1 MDSEITQLFLTYSVK
16 KLQQMSGHI
25 EACLAK
31 LNDNQIWSRGAP
43 HENSVGNLILHLCG
57 NVRQWIGAG
66 VGGQKDVRVRDK
78 EFSAGGGYTASELL
92 LRLHQTVDEA
102 ISIINGVSPERLRE
116 TINPQTGPVSVLD
129 AIYQVVG
136 HFQQHTGQIMFATK
150 ICVGE
155 DLGFTRLP
163 PAVSE

>member
-1 MDSEITQLFLTYSVK
+1 MDSEITQLFVARSVK

-25 EACLAK
+25 ESCVAK
-31 LNDNQIWSRGAP
+31 LNDDQIWSRGAP

-66 VGGQKDVRVRDK
+66 VGGQKDVRDRDK
-78 EFSAGGGYTASELL
+78 EFSADGGYTASELVS
-92 LRLHQTVDEA
+92 RLNQTVDEA

-116 TINPQTGPVSVLD
+116 KVNPQTGPVSVLE

-150 ICVGE
+150 ICAGE
-155 DLGFTRLP
+155 DLGFTRLQ
-163 PAVSE
+163 PAVK